1 MQATGKERQMSA
13 ARGAAEAVPVTSG
26 VDVFGKVETHGIDFI
41 PPQERHSRPRDLA
54 WAFFGAN
61 FNFSAFILGALP
73 IVFGLGWWAAATS
86 ILVGSV
92 IGSAA
97 FAGMAI
103 FGPRTGTNSTVSSA
117 AVFGIRGRYVGSFIA
132 QIIDLGFFALVTW
145 AGAEALL
152 TASHRL
158 FGTGTGNGPL
168 AIALAVAAAITLT
181 IGILGHAT
189 VVANE
194 KFVSVSNV
202 IVMTIVIIL
211 AASHFH
217 LHQKG
222 APLALGSYWPTW
234 LLAITVAIVNATSYG
249 PFAADYSRYIP
260 EDESPW
266 RVFGGALSGMFFSNL
281 LSLLAGAFIGLAV
294 TDPTDPITG
303 MLQFPG
309 KVLLIPIVLISFFGN
324 CSNGAMCV
332 YNGSLDLHAILWRL
346 QRFQVGIL
354 FGVVG
359 LIVAYL
365 GTVVFNA
372 INSINALVSIVTVLV
387 TPWMMIN
394 IIGYF
399 EQRGRFDQR
408 QLQAFG
414 QRGSH
419 YWYTGGFNVRAVAAW
434 AIGLIVGL
442 MFSNTSL
449 MTGPL
454 SSTASGVDLSFI
466 SSAIVGSV
474 VYLLVPQS
482 LAHVR
487 LGAAP
492 AESAAVE
499 QPGSDVVLP

>member
-1 MQATGKERQMSA
+1 MSA
-13 ARGAAEAVPVTSG
+13 TPGAAASVPTTSG
-26 VDVFGKVETHGIDFI
+26 VDTFGKVETHGIDFI
-41 PPQERHSRPRDLA
+41 PPEERHSSPKDLA

-73 IVFGLGWWAAATS
+73 VVFGLGWWSAATA
-86 ILVGSV
+86 ILVGSL

-103 FGPRTGTNSTVSSA
+103 YGPKTGTNSTVSSG

-152 TASHRL
+152 TTAHRL

-168 AIALAVAAAITLT
+168 AVALGIAAAITLV

-194 KFVSVSNV
+194 KFVSISNV
-202 IVMTIVIIL
+202 IVFAIVIIL

-249 PFAADYSRYIP
+249 PFAGDYSRYIP
-260 EDESPW
+260 EKTSSW
-266 RVFGGALSGMFFSNL
+266 RVFGAAFGGMFLSNL
-281 LSLLAGAFIGLAV
+281 LSLLIGAFIGLAIAN
-294 TDPTDPITG
+294 PTDPITG
-303 MLQFPG
+303 MLEFPG
-309 KVLLIPIVLISFFGN
+309 KVLLVPIFLLSFFAN
-324 CSNGAMCV
+324 CCNGSMCV

-346 QRFQVGIL
+346 QRFQVGIV

-359 LIVAYL
+359 LAAAYL

-372 INSINALVSIVTVLV
+372 VNSINALVSIVTVLV

-399 EQRGRFDQR
+399 EQRGSFDHD

-414 QRGSH
+414 QRGSL
-419 YWYTGGFNVRAVAAW
+419 YWYAGGFNLRAVLAW
-434 AIGLIVGL
+434 GVGLIVGL

-466 SSAIVGSV
+466 SSAVVGSL
-474 VYLLVPQS
+474 VYLLVPHS
-482 LAHVR
+482 LAHLR
-487 LGAAP
+487 LAAAP

-499 QPGSDVVLP
+499 QPASDVVLP

>member
-1 MQATGKERQMSA
+1 MSTA
-13 ARGAAEAVPVTSG
+13 HGTAEAGPHTSSA
-26 VDVFGKVETHGIDFI
+26 DAFGKVETHGIDYI
-41 PPQERHSRPRDLA
+41 PNEERHSRPRNLF

-61 FNFSAFILGALP
+61 FNFSALILGALP
-73 IVFGLGWWAAATS
+73 ITFGLNWWSAATS
-86 ILVGSV
+86 ILVGSI
-92 IGSAA
+92 IGSAS

-103 FGPRTGTNSTVSSA
+103 FGPKTGTNSTVSSA

-152 TASHRL
+152 TAAHRL

-168 AIALAVAAAITLT
+168 AIALAVAAVITLA

-189 VVANE
+189 VLATE
-194 KFVSVSNV
+194 KFVSISNV
-202 IVMTIVIIL
+202 IVMAIVVIL

-217 LHQKG
+217 EHSHG
-222 APLALGSYWPTW
+222 VPLALGTFIPTW

-260 EDESPW
+260 EQTPSVS
-266 RVFGGALSGMFFSNL
+266 VFAGAATGMFLSNTLAL
-281 LSLLAGAFIGLAV
+281 LVGAFIGLAV
-294 TDPTDPITG
+294 VDPSDPITG
-303 MLQFPG
+303 MLGFPG
-309 KVLLIPIVLISFFGN
+309 KGLMVPIVLFSFFGN
-324 CSNGAMCV
+324 CTNGAMCV

-346 QRFQVGIL
+346 RRFQVGIL

-359 LIVAYL
+359 LAVAYL

-399 EQRGRFDQR
+399 ERHGRFDHV
-408 QLQAFG
+408 QLQAFKQQG
-414 QRGSH
+414 GR
-419 YWYTGGFNVRAVAAW
+419 YWYSGGFNVRAVAAW
-434 AIGLIVGL
+434 GVGLVVGL

-449 MTGPL
+449 MVGPL

-474 VYLLVPQS
+474 VYMLIPQS

-487 LGAAP
+487 LAPNPTEPAAP
-492 AESAAVE
+492 EAA
-499 QPGSDVVLP
+499 PSDVVLP